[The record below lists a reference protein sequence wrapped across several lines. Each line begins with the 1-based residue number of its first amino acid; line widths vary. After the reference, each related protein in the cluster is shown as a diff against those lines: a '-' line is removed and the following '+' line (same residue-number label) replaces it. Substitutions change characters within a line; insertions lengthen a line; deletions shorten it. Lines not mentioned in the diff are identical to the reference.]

1 MFSLP
6 LIVLGGTALLFAGA
20 FLLCRRLDN
29 YGVVDV
35 VWSYSFLLLA
45 FGYLA
50 GFANFTPRG
59 WVISVMA
66 ALWSLRLGTH
76 LLIRV
81 AKAHPEEDRRYHAL
95 RRDWSANFGPK
106 MFWFFQ
112 GQGLAAWLLAL
123 PFALALANPA
133 ATLSPVEWLA
143 VAVWIAAVAGEAL
156 ADAQLAAF
164 KRDPANR
171 GKICRRGL
179 WRYSRHPNYFFEWL
193 AWVAFALFALPSPFG
208 WIGLVSPLVMYLL
221 LTRVSGIPPMEKQSL
236 ASKGEAFRNYQ
247 QTTSAFFPWFPRSS
261 S

>member
-1 MFSLP
+1 MFSITFLG
-6 LIVLGGTALLFAGA
+6 LGGMILLFAAA
-20 FLLCRRLDN
+20 FWLCRRLDN

-45 FGYLA
+45 IGYLTA
-50 GFANFTPRG
+50 HGQFTPRG
-59 WVISVMA
+59 WILAGMASIWSV
-66 ALWSLRLGTH
+66 RLGTH

-81 AKAHPEEDRRYHAL
+81 GKAHPEEDRRYHAL
-95 RRDWSANFGPK
+95 RRNWAGHFAPK

-123 PFALALANPA
+123 PFAIALANPA
-133 ATLSPVEWLA
+133 ARLSWLEWLA
-143 VAVWIAAVAGEAL
+143 VAVWIAAVAGETL
-156 ADAQLAAF
+156 ADAQLSAF
-164 KRDPANR
+164 KRDPVNR

-193 AWVAFALFALPSPFG
+193 AWVAFALFALSSPLG
-208 WIGLVSPLVMYLL
+208 WIGLISPLVMYLL
-221 LTRVSGIPPMEKQSL
+221 LTRVSGIPPMEEQAL
-236 ASKGEAFRNYQ
+236 ASKGDAFRDYQ